1 MQGAKVIKDLR
12 HLADRGDEAEVRQA
26 LFRFGEDNFA
36 VGMVST
42 VYREVAIYSF
52 DQRLHVLLR
61 LRGDTGAVHED
72 NLPGAC
78 LFF

>member
-12 HLADRGDEAEVRQA
+12 HLADRWDEAEVRQA

-52 DQRLHVLLR
+52 DQRLDVICHGPLKAA
-61 LRGDTGAVHED
+61 RGHGCCA
-72 NLPGAC
+72 
-78 LFF
+78 